1 MSRAPSHPVIAQIS
15 NFNWT
20 EEPSA
25 ITIRQQVVPLFSL
38 CREWRKFA
46 RLGRKNMSKGGCP
59 STNFILHELDDSLA
73 AQLRQALSGPG
84 QVLHS
89 TSCTSECLAV
99 VEQLGAD
106 IVFCDADPGKY
117 QRLLGALERSGIKA
131 PVVVVSRIPE
141 TSEWLDAL
149 DAGAAD

>member
-1 MSRAPSHPVIAQIS
+1 
-15 NFNWT
+15 
-20 EEPSA
+20 
-25 ITIRQQVVPLFSL
+25 
-38 CREWRKFA
+38 
-46 RLGRKNMSKGGCP
+46 MSKGGCP

-149 DAGAAD
+149 DAGAADYCAAPFEHQHISWLIESALAATRRGGLPQPSCVR